1 MTVGTSKTI
10 LFFSL
15 IVLATAIPVAG
26 AEALYRLPTT
36 TNVSKLELTDL
47 NVNDFNPA
55 AEQQAA
61 VFSFKLNP
69 RNLLQFKADL
79 DLLPADPTADPDTV
93 LLPQMFVAVGDDL
106 YAGLGTHYVIEDGVM
121 IDDPQFS
128 LRAGVDLEILPYIF
142 LDISADFRFDDW
154 RELNEE
160 DALTNGEVVW
170 GGALRIQF

>member
-1 MTVGTSKTI
+1 MVFFKTI
-10 LFFSL
+10 FFVSL
-15 IVLATAIPVAG
+15 IIFTTIIPVAG
-26 AEALYRLPTT
+26 AEELYRLPTSV
-36 TNVSKLELTDL
+36 NISKLELMNFRIDDL
-47 NVNDFNPA
+47 YPA
-55 AEQQAA
+55 VEQQAT

-69 RNLLQFKADL
+69 RNLLQFTAEM
-79 DLLPADPTADPDTV
+79 DLLPQDLTADPESV
-93 LLPQMFVAVGDDL
+93 LLPQMFVAIGDDL
-106 YAGLGTHYVIEDGVM
+106 YAGLGTQYLIENGVL

-160 DALTNGEVVW
+160 DALANGEVVW

>member
-1 MTVGTSKTI
+1 MVSLKTI

-15 IVLATAIPVAG
+15 IVYTAAIPVAG
-26 AEALYRLPTT
+26 AEELYRLPTEI
-36 TNVSKLELTDL
+36 NISKLELMDL
-47 NVNDFNPA
+47 RANDVNPA

-69 RNLLQFKADL
+69 RNLLQFKADMDVL
-79 DLLPADPTADPDTV
+79 PQDLTADSETI

-106 YAGLGTHYVIEDGVM
+106 YAGLGTHYLIEDGIL

-142 LDISADFRFDDW
+142 LDISADYQFDDW
-154 RELNEE
+154 RELKEE
-160 DALTNGEVVW
+160 DAFSKEDVVW

>member
-1 MTVGTSKTI
+1 MVFLRTI
-10 LFFSL
+10 FIVSL
-15 IVLATAIPVAG
+15 IVFAVAIPLAG
-26 AEALYRLPTT
+26 AEELYRLPTAI
-36 TNVSKLELTDL
+36 NISRLELVDL
-47 NVNDFNPA
+47 KASDVNPA

-61 VFSFKLNP
+61 VFVFKLNP

-79 DLLPADPTADPDTV
+79 DVLPQNSATDTDTV

-106 YAGLGTHYVIEDGVM
+106 YAGLGTHYTIEDGVL

-142 LDISADFRFDDW
+142 LDISADYRFDDW
-154 RELNEE
+154 RELKEE
-160 DALTNGEVVW
+160 DAFSEDEVVW

>member
-1 MTVGTSKTI
+1 MVFSKTI
-10 LFFSL
+10 LFISL
-15 IVLATAIPVAG
+15 IVLIAAMPAVG
-26 AEALYRLPTT
+26 AEELYRLPTAVT
-36 TNVSKLELTDL
+36 ISKLELMDL
-47 NVNDFNPA
+47 RINDFNPA

-69 RNLLQFKADL
+69 RNLLQFKAEM
-79 DLLPADPTADPDTV
+79 DLLPQDLTVNPESV

-106 YAGLGTHYVIEDGVM
+106 YAGLGTQYLIEDGIL

-142 LDISADFRFDDW
+142 LDISADYRFDDW
-154 RELNEE
+154 RELKEE
-160 DALTNGEVVW
+160 DAFSKEDVVW